1 MLRCGEPA
9 VPDRRIRQHRIRAAA
24 SSDSAC
30 QGYALNAG
38 RSARVWS
45 IHFLDE
51 GFRSRRFNDK
61 QRARD
66 SGKCRT
72 AIVPTNA
79 DAKRDTDRSDAPRL
93 NVTEYVTVAAQEYDA
108 VTGWIRSVP
117 FELVVRDFYFRS
129 DLDVRPA
136 ARFVGPVVGD
146 LHIGLAVPD
155 MDFIGPVGVGFA
167 AT

>member
-1 MLRCGEPA
+1 MPNRYR
-9 VPDRRIRQHRIRAAA
+9 PDQRRRK
-24 SSDSAC
+24 
-30 QGYALNAG
+30 
-38 RSARVWS
+38 ARYT
-45 IHFLDE
+45 IDQTP
-51 GFRSRRFNDK
+51 G
-61 QRARD
+61 
-66 SGKCRT
+66 
-72 AIVPTNA
+72 
-79 DAKRDTDRSDAPRL
+79 L

-146 LHIGLAVPD
+146 LRVGLAVPD